1 MIKHL
6 LTALILCASVD
17 LYAQNHSF
25 EWAVQMGASEENY
38 GRAIVSDADG
48 NVYTTGNFSGSVDF
62 DPGSEEHTLTAVEDK
77 DVFVT
82 KFDKQGDFLWAIAVG
97 GSSYDIAYDIL
108 LDDDGNVLV
117 GGAFGGYVEF
127 EPGNSS
133 TGLSAEGNSDAFLW
147 KLNTAG
153 EFLWVKQF
161 GGAGNDLIYSLA
173 SGTDGYYASGLF
185 EESADLDP
193 GENETILSSA
203 GQQDI
208 FIAHLN
214 PSGNFV
220 WAKQFGNDSY
230 DFVASI
236 ALDHLQNLYIT
247 GMFNN
252 TVDFNPNNEVFDLT
266 AETSSTTDVFLVKL
280 SNEGAFSWAKKIGGP
295 AIDLSTALVAGPSGE
310 VYLTGVFQET
320 CDFNPAEEVTS
331 LTATGPE
338 GDTYVAKF
346 SEAGELIW
354 VKKFSGYPASQSS
367 QSIALDAYDG
377 VYLTG
382 WFTHTVDFDPG
393 INSVNRTSGGGKD
406 AFIVKLNTEGSFD
419 WVLQLAGA
427 EENSSYGIALDDS
440 LNIYTAGYFQSSV
453 DFDPGEAIFDLTCSG
468 EGASDVFVMRISQ
481 PDILTP
487 NKEDM
492 PLAEQWQV
500 YPNPA
505 ASTFTVQANHSLS
518 NGTLRIR
525 DLSGQLLMQQAV
537 DGDQLQVNVS
547 GLTTGT
553 YLIELEEADQTSR
566 LRWIKN

>member
-6 LTALILCASVD
+6 LTALILCASFD

-77 DVFVT
+77 DIFVT
-82 KFDKQGDFLWAIAVG
+82 KFTKHGNFIWAVAVG
-97 GSSYDIAYDIL
+97 GSAYDIAYDII
-108 LDDDGNVLV
+108 LDHDGNVLV

-153 EFLWVKQF
+153 DFMWVKQF
-161 GGAGNDLIYSLA
+161 GGEGNDLIYSLA
-173 SGTDGYYASGLF
+173 AGVGGSYASGLF
-185 EESADLDP
+185 EATADLDP
-193 GENETILSSA
+193 GANETILSSA

-208 FIAHLN
+208 FITHLDA
-214 PSGNFV
+214 SGNFL

-236 ALDHLQNLYIT
+236 TLDDLQNLYIT

-252 TVDFNPNNEVFDLT
+252 TVDFNPNGEEFNLT
-266 AETSSTTDVFLVKL
+266 AETSSTTDIFLVKL
-280 SNEGAFSWAKKIGGP
+280 SNDGAFTWAKKMGGS

-320 CDFNPAEEVTS
+320 CDFNPGEEVTA
-331 LTATGPE
+331 LTAVGPE
-338 GDTYVAKF
+338 GDTYVAKYD
-346 SEAGELIW
+346 ADGELIW

-367 QSIALDAYDG
+367 QSIALDAQDG
-377 VYLTG
+377 LYLTG
-382 WFTHTVDFDPG
+382 WFTYTVDFDPG
-393 INSVNRTSGGGKD
+393 MNVVNRTSAGDKD
-406 AFIVKLNTEGSFD
+406 AFVVKLNTEGSFD
-419 WVLQLAGA
+419 WVLQLAGTA
-427 EENSSYGIALDDS
+427 ENSSYGISLDDS
-440 LNIYTAGYFQSSV
+440 LNIYTVGYFQSAV
-453 DFDPGEAIFDLTCSG
+453 DFDPGEEVYDLTCVG
-468 EGASDVFVMRISQ
+468 EGTSDVFVTRISQ
-481 PDILTP
+481 PDLLTP
-487 NKEDM
+487 NTEGT

-505 ASTFTVQANHSLS
+505 VSSFTVQVNHLS
-518 NGTLRIR
+518 KATLRIR
-525 DLSGQLLMQQAV
+525 DLSGQLVLQQTV
-537 DGDQLQVNVS
+537 DGDKAQVNVS
-547 GLTTGT
+547 GLNTGT

-566 LRWIKN
+566 MKWVKN